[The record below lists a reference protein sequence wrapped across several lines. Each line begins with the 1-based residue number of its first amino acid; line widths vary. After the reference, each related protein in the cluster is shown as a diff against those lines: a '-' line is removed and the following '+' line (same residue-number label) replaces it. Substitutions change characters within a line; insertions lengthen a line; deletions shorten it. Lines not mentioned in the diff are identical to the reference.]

1 MKRISRIGPV
11 EKDFFLSVLRIL
23 LIRGNP
29 WFSGPGSISKGDALE
44 LQLAPSK
51 VQDQADT

>member
-11 EKDFFLSVLRIL
+11 EKDFFHSVRIL

-29 WFSGPGSISKGDALE
+29 WLLRSLFLGTDARG
-44 LQLAPSK
+44 
-51 VQDQADT
+51 